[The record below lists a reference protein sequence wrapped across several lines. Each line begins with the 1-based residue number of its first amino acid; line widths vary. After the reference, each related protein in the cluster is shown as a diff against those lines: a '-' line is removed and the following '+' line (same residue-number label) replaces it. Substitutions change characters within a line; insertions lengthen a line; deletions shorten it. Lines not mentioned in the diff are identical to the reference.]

1 MRQPAG
7 VERAGP
13 IAVPAGPI
21 AARAGPRGTVD
32 RRGGVAHRGG
42 GVSKFPDDLPLIRK
56 CLAGDDRAF
65 AGLVQQYHGVLY
77 RLAWRMLRS
86 EEEAR
91 DVTQEAFLRVYRA
104 LHTFDQSRKFSTWI
118 LRITTNLCIDRLRRR
133 KMKTLS
139 IDVDGG
145 DEDRMPLILVDQG
158 PTPEMRYGRTSVRE
172 TLDQLIKEL
181 PPIYRAVIE
190 LRHKQEL
197 AYEEIADVLEIPLG
211 TVKARLH
218 RAHRLLKDRLQ
229 AVGIG
234 PDQLQ
239 S

>member
-1 MRQPAG
+1 M
-7 VERAGP
+7 
-13 IAVPAGPI
+13 
-21 AARAGPRGTVD
+21 
-32 RRGGVAHRGG
+32 
-42 GVSKFPDDLPLIRK
+42 SKYPDDLPLIRR

-65 AGLVQQYHGVLY
+65 AGLVEQYNGVLY

-104 LHTFDQSRKFSTWI
+104 LHTFDQNRKFSTWI

-139 IDVDGG
+139 INIDAN
-145 DEDRMPLILVDQG
+145 DEERVPLVLVDDG
-158 PTPEMRYGRTSVRE
+158 PTPEMRYDRTAVGE
-172 TLDQLIKEL
+172 VLDTLIKEL

-190 LRHKQEL
+190 LRHKRQL

-229 AVGIG
+229 AAGIG
-234 PDQLQ
+234 PDELE